1 MKISNLLEKDLRIV
15 EKKKLWFSI
24 PAAIVLF
31 AVIMAIVFQFTLG
44 SAFNIGMD
52 FSGGYTMNVKLGTN
66 LTSDNKDEYVKL
78 IEDVTENLSDAEGE
92 KYGLKVSAVQMQG
105 SGDQASLYVK
115 YKAVASEEVMEDVNS
130 ELQSALTDNLLKR
143 IPMVTEEGSSISA
156 KYTESVRSFYE
167 NRKTAVLSAAA
178 ESGLTLSEDS
188 VSLSEDGTSIT
199 VALGSSV
206 TSEQKDAV
214 ISALS
219 INDVYLGSVIAGD
232 QVSASVSTELLTS
245 AICAIIG
252 ALALMLLYIFIRF
265 ELASAVSAIV
275 ALFHD
280 VLIMVC
286 FMAIFHIE
294 INSTFIAALITI
306 LGYSINN
313 TIIIFDR
320 VREVVKNGMAKNSSY
335 SRIANF
341 AVRDT
346 MLRSL
351 NTSLTTLI
359 TIAMVAIIGVP
370 DIRIFALPIIA
381 GLLAGTYSSIC
392 IAPSVWSIIKDRR
405 KREPKAEKAKK
416 KAAAA

>member
-115 YKAVASEEVMEDVNS
+115 YKAVASEEVMEDINS

-320 VREVVKNGMAKNSSY
+320 VREAVKNGMAKNSSY

-392 IAPSVWSIIKDRR
+392 IAPSVWSIIKDRK